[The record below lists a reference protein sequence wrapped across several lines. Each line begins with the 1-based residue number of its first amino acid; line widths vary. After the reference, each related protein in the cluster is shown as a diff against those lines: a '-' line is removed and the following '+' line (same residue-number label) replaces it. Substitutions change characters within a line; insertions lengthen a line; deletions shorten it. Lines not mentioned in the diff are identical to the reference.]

1 MIHKV
6 CMPVY
11 IVIQKIVAGG
21 RDVKIEGSTR
31 GPRGPKKL
39 ALYPVLPL
47 AMFVPLIL
55 RLLCRGVVRRVCV
68 RE

>member
-1 MIHKV
+1 M
-6 CMPVY
+6 Y
-11 IVIQKIVAGG
+11 FYWYQALIQGQTG
-21 RDVKIEGSTR
+21 FS
-31 GPRGPKKL
+31 KKNS
-39 ALYPVLPL
+39 PLPCSL